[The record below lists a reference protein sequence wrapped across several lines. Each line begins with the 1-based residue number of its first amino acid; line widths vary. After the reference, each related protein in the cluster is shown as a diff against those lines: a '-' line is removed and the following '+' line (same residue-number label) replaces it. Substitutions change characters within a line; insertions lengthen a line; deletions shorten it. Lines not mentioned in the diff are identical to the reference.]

1 MSGIEQEQR
10 TTADGLDDEVGD
22 RPPAADVG
30 RRLLLLVDDDEDI
43 RPLLGDFLRSAGYE
57 ISEARDGADALAMLH
72 GALPE
77 PAAIITDLAMP
88 RLDGWRF
95 IEAVRAD
102 RRFDAISIVVVSASA
117 GPPSGVCCLAKPL
130 APGRLIDAL
139 AGLGVLPPR
148 RGWSADRR

>member
-1 MSGIEQEQR
+1 MSGIEREQR
-10 TTADGLDDEVGD
+10 TTAHGLEEEVGD
-22 RPPAADVG
+22 PPHTTHES
-30 RRLLLLVDDDEDI
+30 RLLLVDDDDDI

-72 GALPE
+72 GTISE

-102 RRFDAISIVVVSASA
+102 RRFDAILILVVSASA
-117 GPPSGVCCLAKPL
+117 GPPSGVCCLGKPL
-130 APGRLIDAL
+130 APARLIDAL
-139 AGLGVLPPR
+139 AGLGVAPPK
-148 RGWSADRR
+148 RGPSAK